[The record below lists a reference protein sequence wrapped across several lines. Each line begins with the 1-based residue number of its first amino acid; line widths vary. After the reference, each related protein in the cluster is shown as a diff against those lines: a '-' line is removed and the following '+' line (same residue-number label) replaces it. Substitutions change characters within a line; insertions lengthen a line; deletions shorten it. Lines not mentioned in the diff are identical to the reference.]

1 MKLKKT
7 CGQKFMLVRRN
18 VVGTLALCIL
28 LTACN
33 QATPKVVAL
42 EPTSET
48 ACELDGMILKDYPGP
63 KAQIHFTEGKPEFF
77 CDLIEMF
84 SMVLAPEQMRPVA
97 AVFVQDMGKTPWE
110 RPDGNWIDAKSAVY
124 VVGSKK
130 LGSMGSTFGSFS
142 SMQDAEAFVKKEG
155 GEIVRFELIT
165 PDMLNK
171 SGGAVH
177 DTTMS
182 HDRGD

>member
-1 MKLKKT
+1 MKSKIID
-7 CGQKFMLVRRN
+7 CQKFMPVRRKL
-18 VVGTLALCIL
+18 VGGLALCIL
-28 LTACN
+28 LPACN
-33 QATPKVVAL
+33 KAATKVAAL

-48 ACELDGMILKDYPGP
+48 VCELDGMILKDYPGP

-77 CDLIEMF
+77 CDLMELF
-84 SMVLAPEQMRPVA
+84 TMVLVPEQMRPVA

-110 RPDGNWIDAKSAVY
+110 RPNGNWIDAKSAIY

-130 LGSMGSTFGSFS
+130 LGSMGPTFGSFS

-155 GEIVRFELIT
+155 GKILRFEQIT
-165 PDMLNK
+165 PGMVNR
-171 SGGAVH
+171 SSNAAH